1 MPLKSSYPKIGRK
14 LCLIKTDVYTVNR
27 LQVKNV
33 YVYCQ
38 VVKDDLEKHQ
48 ASLND
53 SASLAE
59 DLLSAS
65 DDPVAAAELQSR
77 LSRAELELKQLA
89 QKIDE
94 RKDKLEAALSQSGQ
108 FETDFDDFLRWLTK
122 TERTVAKLRP
132 ISADPATVQEQKDSY
147 QVRVDVCV
155 SQDYLLSVCLS
166 VCVLTVGL
174 SVCLFVRFVCSNG
187 SSTLV
192 VFLVVCKQRF
202 SVLYC

>member
-14 LCLIKTDVYTVNR
+14 LCLIKPDVYTVNR

-65 DDPVAAAELQSR
+65 DDPVAAAELQNR

-166 VCVLTVGL
+166 VCLCADCRSVCL
-174 SVCLFVRFVCSNG
+174 SVCSFRLFKR
-187 SSTLV
+187 
-192 VFLVVCKQRF
+192 
-202 SVLYC
+202 